1 MAITLEE
8 IKKSYQEKAAGAATG
23 NLQEIKNLYK
33 QKKEEANA
41 ASSRSESM
49 RTSLGRRPLGADQ
62 PVEIVSAKSVVE
74 KPSLQ
79 QNQISGEIAARTSG
93 SGSTD
98 SIGTAA
104 HMTKLSGL
112 QVQEAELKLSQSKA
126 KVDAARQKEAA
137 LAEQNKKLASAQHGM
152 QDLLTKY
159 QMTGDEVTGRAYL
172 LAAEEYNKMLEQY
185 QKDYEAYEKETV
197 VYDQYNTDLLK
208 YQKAYAAYE
217 KSVADYDKV
226 TKPQREYEERLRHV
240 QELRENQ
247 SVDYLQDK
255 KNKIENQIQS
265 IYNDPEYY
273 NRREI
278 YQAAVAEG
286 RMTGEELEAIN
297 PDREVELLRLR
308 MENLEQEIENKRSA
322 SWEAEQTEQIL
333 EAGGEQL
340 LKDLKELAS
349 LEQMVRAEKITARN
363 PDNNFT
369 LQTTS
374 KTENKYQKKQQEIAR
389 KYGQI
394 PAEWYDYAKRAQE
407 QESYD
412 SAVATFGEEAKKTPV
427 AASVLSVPLNV
438 FGGIAGMGNI
448 AGQKITNA
456 LLGKETPTNF
466 KNAATL
472 GSAGSQAVRQSV
484 SEQIEATGA
493 GKVGSFLYNTGMSML
508 DSAAILGLSALG
520 LPSGLGTTMLGS
532 SAAIS
537 TLQDAME
544 NGATENQALAL
555 GILAGLAEG
564 FFEKYSIDSLIDI
577 SDTKTARDLFMNILK
592 QGGIE
597 ASEEAATTLANT
609 AADLVIMGNKNQL
622 ARAKQDYISAGLSAQ
637 EAEIKAG
644 TDWLLGLAMDA
655 VGGFLSGGLFGTIG
669 GTADMIRNKSADR
682 KAQSTTGQVNA
693 ESTESTV
700 TQKPAD
706 MKKTTPV
713 NAVDVENTEVNDGL
727 QWAGNQNEGG
737 TENVRTEQTGEP
749 GADGDI
755 GREDD
760 LGTGERTGSGET
772 GDVAGENGTDQTARY
787 VEDLRRIGYLSEVK
801 SETLGFSSIESKKNI
816 AVIRTDQY
824 NEAMQA
830 QADKARAMGVEFE
843 LVADR
848 IPLEQNG
855 KKMKAAGIHKPG
867 KIIVQAN
874 NAKISMEQATDHELF
889 HELAERDPEL
899 VNTAVQALQD
909 EYDQTE
915 LDEMYQKYAKT
926 YGKAY
931 NDGRATDEQVAQRIY
946 EEMLADAYADY
957 ERFAGNKNARRYRD
971 TVRRVAAESV
981 SRTNAKAGT
990 GTSYAQTRKNEAAS
1004 RYDEA
1009 IQNDPRIQRLIRQ
1022 RERGQISEAE
1032 YMEQIEEY
1040 FEQDAR
1046 MRGMTDDLVDADKES
1061 FSEDGDNVDIN
1072 ENPYTYEA
1080 LVSKPDMVVTMV
1092 EERDIPEKGKRLDTS
1107 TIADDARS
1115 KAETLRNDEYG
1126 DQKYVYIKD
1135 LDAKV
1140 LTPKKGFVHGI
1151 IGNKT
1156 NGSTRNTAEV
1166 TYDLTDILKNSIAVN
1181 EKNPRTADDGE
1192 YSYILFGYAKRI
1204 SDGKEYIVKT
1214 TVNHFGIN
1222 RSVVDSVEI
1231 YDVLKGSKA
1240 KKVEP
1245 SVRGSHTGEP
1255 AASLLNTSGSTTIS
1269 VAELLETV
1277 KENYPELL
1285 PDNVRE
1291 HFGIQDMPKEA
1302 DMRYSVDEEIG
1313 TEEPAGL
1320 QWAGNMQ
1327 EDVTEEADPAPVM
1340 QEKTGDSLTQE
1351 IEGTENGLTSYM
1363 ENQSKR
1369 TQNRN
1374 KALRKQAAIDFA
1386 EALGLQTPEGL
1397 TETVDEIANE
1407 YLVNGR
1413 VGSETRQRLFKI
1425 LPQRE
1430 QSGARTP
1437 EQQQEWA
1444 WQDFNAAVNKVCSQ
1458 MAEVRRY
1465 MKQASDNRQRY
1476 QETENQEEDVA
1487 QLWVEAKVQR
1497 REMEK
1502 NKVKY
1507 LLTDFDKMAVGRL
1520 LRGEIQP
1527 EHINRNTNN
1536 YRGIMAVYEASQAY
1550 EDTMKKLRAYSLARK
1565 EGGRQLAADMVK
1577 DLENWK
1583 DKKSGIAYSTETM
1596 ERNIRKIAPTPEIA
1610 EAFIDAYLTPVH
1622 KANAQENRLKN
1633 AMRKKVADLK
1643 LSQKAKKK
1651 GQMSESAAVQLLGEA
1666 RDNISV
1672 LEHRRVGEMRDG
1684 KTLEEWK
1691 AEIDNL
1697 WRNNPQL
1704 DRAKIE
1710 HAIEVFREIYDQLFK
1725 MMNETRIR
1733 NGYEP
1738 INYRKG
1744 YFPHFQTQEV
1754 DGIFA
1759 AFGKAFGIQHEITN
1773 LPASIVGLTENFL
1786 PGIPWF
1792 QNAMKRLAGDT
1803 TLDAVQGFDQYLEGA
1818 ANVIYQT
1825 DNIQRLRALEQH
1837 LRYMA
1842 SDPGLQARVEKIRED
1857 PNKSDADKQTEIDKL
1872 YKEARY
1878 GMTHFIAELQEYT
1891 NNLANKKSR
1900 FDRNMEI
1907 RLGRN
1912 MYNVVKA
1919 MEGRVA
1925 ANMVA
1930 INPGSW
1936 LTNFAPLAQGT
1947 ASVGIGPMVHGMASE
1962 LKNGGMANLWRL
1974 FRVGSGPDGF
1984 YDRSTFLTNRRGS
1997 ERLVQSGFQQV
2008 TNVLSSPMQMIDNY
2022 VSGSL
2027 VRARYMQ
2034 NLKNGMSMENAMDEA
2049 DAWAAGIMGD
2059 RSKGAMPTI
2068 FNEKNPVTKIF
2079 TMYQLEVKNQFSWLL
2094 KDLPREKREKGVLAI
2109 AWAMMVYGINAW
2121 LFNELYEFIVGRRP
2135 VFDVIGIL
2143 NDTAG
2148 DFFGY
2153 EAVNAVDFS
2162 VDLINGGALNW
2173 YQETQ
2178 KQKPHTAA
2186 INLGKNLLEEAPFV
2200 GGLLGG
2206 GRIPISSALPNVEN
2220 LATAAFN
2227 SEWDLDRRAETI
2239 WQEMSKPLYYI
2250 VPPFG
2255 GGQVK
2260 KVVDTS
2266 RAIANRGSYSA
2277 SGNLQYPVF
2286 ADETGDAVYSAL
2298 VGGILGK
2305 TSLQTGVEWVDSG
2318 FQGLNEKYTGA
2329 YRELIDMGEGDRASW
2344 ELLQAM
2350 RDAEVPEG
2358 EDIDAERRRILRE
2371 SGVSGEAKYM
2381 VYHDLL
2387 ASDKEK
2393 ERMDA
2398 LEGADPETV
2407 FNLFADMKEQ
2417 DNNGDRLAILR
2428 SALTEQEKAILFDSV
2443 KEKENARLQAATKYV
2458 DSFLYADFLEA
2469 YAEEYT
2475 KEDGAVQGYSGE
2487 RVEKILRA
2495 MNGVTNEEKAAIWQI
2510 TANGK
2515 EGKSNPFSNKIG
2527 KEIWDII
2534 QKLYKQIEDDG
2545 GLDWAGRY

>member
-1 MAITLEE
+1 MAY
-8 IKKSYQEKAAGAATG
+8 KSKFMQEMEQQGK
-23 NLQEIKNLYK
+23 LS
-33 QKKEEANA
+33 A
-41 ASSRSESM
+41 ASGTSKYKSKFFQDGGHLQKEVTPAPM
-49 RTSLGRRPLGADQ
+49 RAPTDRTFGTEQITQ
-62 PVEIVSAKSVVE
+62 PEPVAAKPVAA
-74 KPSLQ
+74 KPTTQ
-79 QNQISGEIAARTSG
+79 QNQISGEIAARTAG
-93 SGSTD
+93 AGSTD
-98 SIGTAA
+98 PVGTAA

-112 QVQEAELKLSQSKA
+112 QVQEAELKLNQSKA
-126 KVDAARQKEAA
+126 KVDAARQKETA
-137 LAEQNKKLASAQHGM
+137 LIEQNKKLASAQQGLWELM
-152 QDLLTKY
+152 AQY
-159 QMTGDEVTGRAYL
+159 RMTGDEVTGNAYL
-172 LAAEEYNKMLEQY
+172 LAAKDYSKMLEQY
-185 QKDYEAYEKETV
+185 RKDYAAYEKEAA
-197 VYDQYNTDLLK
+197 VYDQYNSDLLK

-217 KSVADYDKV
+217 KSMVDYDEAM
-226 TKPQREYEERLRHV
+226 KPQREYEERLRHV
-240 QELRENQ
+240 QELRANR
-247 SVDYLQDK
+247 SADYLR
-255 KNKIENQIQS
+255 EREQS
-265 IYNDPEYY
+265 IS
-273 NRREI
+273 
-278 YQAAVAEG
+278 A
-286 RMTGEELEAIN
+286 ELEEMYRQRDVLQGSMTSRVMTPEQAEQQRQIDNRIYLLTYQQNDIANQLAMRETEDWMERQKNDIEANGGDQLMQALMAAAGN
-297 PDREVELLRLR
+297 PRRSQRLAETLYEQGHNEAQVR
-308 MENLEQEIENKRSA
+308 AWLDYAQMLDEQEA
-322 SWEAEQTEQIL
+322 YQIAL
-333 EAGGEQL
+333 EG
-340 LKDLKELAS
+340 KKE
-349 LEQMVRAEKITARN
+349 
-363 PDNNFT
+363 
-369 LQTTS
+369 
-374 KTENKYQKKQQEIAR
+374 
-389 KYGQI
+389 
-394 PAEWYDYAKRAQE
+394 YAKEHAVTA
-407 QESYD
+407 
-412 SAVATFGEEAKKTPV
+412 SAA
-427 AASVLSVPLNV
+427 SVPLNLAS
-438 FGGIAGMGNI
+438 GIGAVSMW
-448 AGQKITNA
+448 GQKAEN
-456 LLGKETPTNF
+456 LLFGKDTPLNYQNRLMVPGAVARELRSGVSEKIEERTAG
-466 KNAATL
+466 K
-472 GSAGSQAVRQSV
+472 AGSNTDFGNLYS
-484 SEQIEATGA
+484 GA
-493 GKVGSFLYNTGMSML
+493 YNLGMSMA
-508 DSAAILGLSALG
+508 DSLGTLGLTALG
-520 LPSGLGTTMLGS
+520 VPPAAASSLLGGAAATSGMVDALERGATQDQALLLGT
-532 SAAIS
+532 IS
-537 TLQDAME
+537 
-544 NGATENQALAL
+544 
-555 GILAGLAEG
+555 GIAEM
-564 FFEKYSIDSLIDI
+564 FFEKYSIENLITMDSP
-577 SDTKTARDLFMNILK
+577 KTLSQALK
-592 QGGIE
+592 NMALQGLTE
-597 ASEEAATTLANT
+597 ASEEGATTLANT
-609 AADLVIMGNKNQL
+609 AADLMFLGDRSELLQKKQEL
-622 ARAKQDYISAGLSAQ
+622 MDAGYTEEQASARAIG
-637 EAEIKAG
+637 E
-644 TDWLLGLAMDA
+644 WLLGLTGDLI
-655 VGGFLSGGLFGTIG
+655 GGFASGGLFGVG
-669 GTADMIRNKSADR
+669 GNVAALVRNNGQSNAADTK
-682 KAQSTTGQVNA
+682 
-693 ESTESTV
+693 STV
-700 TQKPAD
+700 AEKPAD
-706 MKKTTPV
+706 MKKTTPT
-713 NAVDVENTEVNDGL
+713 NAVDVDYAEVNEGL
-727 QWAGNQNEGG
+727 QWAGNQNKGG
-737 TENVRTEQTGEP
+737 TENVGTEQTGEP
-749 GADGDI
+749 GTDGNI
-755 GREDD
+755 GRTDD
-760 LGTGERTGSGET
+760 LGAGERTGSGET
-772 GDVAGENGTDQTARY
+772 GDVVGENGTDQTARY
-787 VEDLRRIGYLSEVK
+787 VEDLRRSGYLSEVK

-830 QADKARAMGVEFE
+830 QADKTRAMGVEFE

-855 KKMKAAGIHKPG
+855 KKMKATGIHKPG
-867 KIIVQAN
+867 KIVVQAN

-899 VNTAVQALQD
+899 VNTAVQVLQD
-909 EYDQTE
+909 EYDEVE
-915 LDEMYQKYAKT
+915 LNDMFRKYEKT

-931 NDGRATDEQVAQRIY
+931 NDGRSTDEQVAQRIY

-981 SRTNAKAGT
+981 SRTNAKAET

-1004 RYDEA
+1004 RYDEV

-1107 TIADDARS
+1107 AIADDARS

-1166 TYDLTDILKNSIAVN
+1166 TYDLTNILKNSIAVN

-1291 HFGIQDMPKEA
+1291 HFGIKDMPKEA
-1302 DMRYSVDEEIG
+1302 DMRYSVDEETD
-1313 TEEPAGL
+1313 TEEPVGV
-1320 QWAGNMQ
+1320 QWAGNAQ
-1327 EDVTEEADPAPVM
+1327 EDVTEEPSLAPVM
-1340 QEKTGDSLTQE
+1340 SKRTGDSLAQE
-1351 IEGTENGLTSYM
+1351 IEGTENGLTGYM

-1386 EALGLQTPEGL
+1386 EALGLQTAEGL
-1397 TETVDEIANE
+1397 TETVEEIANE

-1430 QSGARTP
+1430 QTGARSP

-1502 NKVKY
+1502 NKVKF
-1507 LLTDFDKMAVGRL
+1507 LLTDSDKMAVGRL

-1583 DKKSGIAYSTETM
+1583 DKKSGIAYSAETM

-1622 KANAQENRLKN
+1622 KAAAQENRLKN

-1643 LSQKAKKK
+1643 LSQKAKK

-1710 HAIEVFREIYDQLFK
+1710 NAIEVFREIYDQLFK

-1818 ANVIYQT
+1818 VNVIYQT

-1842 SDPGLQARVEKIRED
+1842 SDPGLQARVEKIRENPD
-1857 PNKSDADKQTEIDKL
+1857 KSDVDKQSEIDKL

-1947 ASVGIGPMVHGMASE
+1947 ASVGIGPMVRGMASE

-2059 RSKGAMPTI
+2059 RSKGAVPTI

-2121 LFNELYEFIVGRRP
+2121 LFNELYEFVVGRRP
-2135 VFDVIGIL
+2135 AFDVIGIL

-2162 VDLINGGALNW
+2162 VDLINGGDFNW

-2186 INLGKNLLEEAPFV
+2186 INLGKNLLEEAPFI

-2266 RAIANRGSYSA
+2266 RAIADRGSYSA

-2298 VGGILGK
+2298 VGGIFGK

-2318 FQGLNEKYTGA
+2318 FRGLNEKYTGA
-2329 YRELIDMGEGDRASW
+2329 YRELIDMGEGDRSAW
-2344 ELLQAM
+2344 ELLQTM

-2371 SGVSGEAKYM
+2371 SSVSGEAKYM

-2387 ASDKEK
+2387 ASDKER

-2428 SALTEQEKAILFDSV
+2428 SALTEQEKAVLFDAV

-2469 YAEEYT
+2469 YAEEYS
-2475 KEDGAVQGYSGE
+2475 KEDGTVQGYSGE

-2527 KEIWDII
+2527 KETWDII

>member
-62 PVEIVSAKSVVE
+62 PVETVSVKPVAE

-79 QNQISGEIAARTSG
+79 QNQISGEIAARTAG
-93 SGSTD
+93 AGSTGR
-98 SIGTAA
+98 IGTAEHA
-104 HMTKLSGL
+104 LKINGL
-112 QVQEAELKLSQSKA
+112 QVQEAELKVSQVQKRMEEVQ
-126 KVDAARQKEAA
+126 KLGENLAASQKKLLA
-137 LAEQNKKLASAQHGM
+137 AEQGIQKLQE
-152 QDLLTKY
+152 QY
-159 QMTGDEVTGRAYL
+159 QLTGDEVTGNAYMI
-172 LAAEEYNKMLEQY
+172 AMSEYQKMLENY
-185 QKDYEAYEKETV
+185 QTNLKNYEGKAG
-197 VYDQYNTDLLK
+197 VYDEYNGAALK

-217 KSVADYDKV
+217 KSMADYDEAI
-226 TKPQREYEERLRHV
+226 KPQREYEERLRHV
-240 QELRENQ
+240 QELRNSR
-247 SVDYLQDK
+247 SVDYLQ
-255 KNKIENQIQS
+255 EREQS
-265 IYNDPEYY
+265 LSAELEEMY
-273 NRREI
+273 RQREI
-278 YQAAVAEG
+278 LQGSMTSRVMTPEQAEMQKRIDDRISLLTYQQNDIANQLAMRETEDWMEQQKTDIEANGGDQLMQALMATAGNPRRSQRLAETLYEQG
-286 RMTGEELEAIN
+286 YSEAQVRAWL
-297 PDREVELLRLR
+297 DYAQMLD
-308 MENLEQEIENKRSA
+308 EQEAYQSA
-322 SWEAEQTEQIL
+322 L
-333 EAGGEQL
+333 EG
-340 LKDLKELAS
+340 KKE
-349 LEQMVRAEKITARN
+349 
-363 PDNNFT
+363 
-369 LQTTS
+369 
-374 KTENKYQKKQQEIAR
+374 
-389 KYGQI
+389 
-394 PAEWYDYAKRAQE
+394 YAKEHA
-407 QESYD
+407 
-412 SAVATFGEEAKKTPV
+412 V
-427 AASVLSVPLNV
+427 AASAASVPLNLAS
-438 FGGIAGMGNI
+438 GIGAVSMW
-448 AGQKITNA
+448 GQKAEN
-456 LLGKETPTNF
+456 LLFGKDTPLNYQNRLMVPGAVARELRSGVSEKIEESTAG
-466 KNAATL
+466 K
-472 GSAGSQAVRQSV
+472 AGSNTAFGNLYS
-484 SEQIEATGA
+484 GA
-493 GKVGSFLYNTGMSML
+493 YNLGMSMA
-508 DSAAILGLSALG
+508 DSLGTLGLTALG
-520 LPSGLGTTMLGS
+520 VPPAAASSLLGGAAATSGMVDALERGATQDQALLLGT
-532 SAAIS
+532 IS
-537 TLQDAME
+537 
-544 NGATENQALAL
+544 
-555 GILAGLAEG
+555 GIAEM
-564 FFEKYSIDSLIDI
+564 FFEKYSIDNLINMK
-577 SDTKTARDLFMNILK
+577 SPKTLAQALK
-592 QGGIE
+592 NMAIQGGVE
-597 ASEEAATTLANT
+597 ASEESATTLANT
-609 AADLVIMGNKNQL
+609 AADLMFLGDRSEL
-622 ARAKQDYISAGLSAQ
+622 LTMKQEYIAQGYSEEEAGQKAALEWLAGLTA
-637 EAEIKAG
+637 
-644 TDWLLGLAMDA
+644 DL
-655 VGGFLSGGLFGTIG
+655 VGGFVSGGLFGAGDSAIG
-669 GTADMIRNKSADR
+669 LAKNKAAA
-682 KAQSTTGQVNA
+682 KKQQSTMDQVNA
-693 ESTESTV
+693 ADIESTV
-700 TQKPAD
+700 T
-706 MKKTTPV
+706 V
-713 NAVDVENTEVNDGL
+713 NAADNESTVTVNAADNENTGL
-727 QWAGNQNEGG
+727 RWAGNQNKGG

-749 GADGDI
+749 GTDGNI
-755 GREDD
+755 GRTDD
-760 LGTGERTGSGET
+760 LGAGERTGSGET
-772 GDVAGENGTDQTARY
+772 GDVAGENGADQTARY
-787 VEDLRRIGYLSEVK
+787 VEDLRRSGYLSEVK
-801 SETLGFSSIESKKNI
+801 SETLGFASIESKKSI

-824 NEAMQA
+824 NEAMQE

-867 KIIVQAN
+867 KILVQAN

-899 VNTAVQALQD
+899 VNTAVQTLQD

-915 LDEMYQKYAKT
+915 LNEMYQKYAKT

-931 NDGRATDEQVAQRIY
+931 NDGRTTDEQIAQRIY

-957 ERFAGNKNARRYRD
+957 ERFAGNKNARKYRD
-971 TVRRVAAESV
+971 TVRRVAADSINRASARAE
-981 SRTNAKAGT
+981 T
-990 GTSYAQTRKNEAAS
+990 GTSYAQTRRNEAAN

-1009 IQNDPRIQRLIRQ
+1009 VQNDPRIQRLIRQ
-1022 RERGQISEAE
+1022 RDRGQISEAE

-1061 FSEDGDNVDIN
+1061 FSQDDETADVNSD
-1072 ENPYTYEA
+1072 PYTYEA
-1080 LVSKPDMVVTMV
+1080 LIQKPDVVVTIV
-1092 EERDIPEKGKRLDTS
+1092 QNHDLPTKGKRYDTS
-1107 TIADDARS
+1107 SISAEARS
-1115 KAETLRNDEYG
+1115 KAITLENEDGFE
-1126 DQKYVYIKD
+1126 QKYVYIKD
-1135 LDAKV
+1135 LDANV
-1140 LTPKKGFVHGI
+1140 LTPKDGFVHGI
-1151 IGNKT
+1151 TGNTT
-1156 NGSTRNTAEV
+1156 NGSATRTAEV
-1166 TYDLTDILKNSIAVN
+1166 TYDLTNILENSIAVN
-1181 EKNPRTADDGE
+1181 EETSRGEKDGL
-1192 YSYILFGYAKRI
+1192 YSYILFGYAKRE
-1204 SDGKEYIVKT
+1204 SDGQEYIVKT

-1222 RSVVDSVEI
+1222 KSIVDTVEI

-1240 KKVEP
+1240 KIVEP
-1245 SVRGSHTGEP
+1245 SVIGSHTGEP
-1255 AASLLNTSGSTTIS
+1255 AASLLNASGSTTIS

-1277 KENYPELL
+1277 KENYPEFL
-1285 PDNVRE
+1285 PDNIRE
-1291 HFGIQDMPKEA
+1291 HFGITNTPKA
-1302 DMRYSVDEEIG
+1302 PGMKYSMDEETD

-1320 QWAGNMQ
+1320 QWAGDAQ

-1340 QEKTGDSLTQE
+1340 PEKTGDSLTQE
-1351 IEGTENGLTSYM
+1351 IEGAENGLTGYM

-1386 EALGLQTPEGL
+1386 EALGLQTAEGL

-1425 LPQRE
+1425 MPQRE

-1465 MKQASDNRQRY
+1465 MKQAADNRQRY

-1502 NKVKY
+1502 NKVKF
-1507 LLTDFDKMAVGRL
+1507 LLTDSDKMAVGRL

-1622 KANAQENRLKN
+1622 KAAAQENRLKN

-1643 LSQKAKKK
+1643 LSQKAKK

-1710 HAIEVFREIYDQLFK
+1710 HAIEVFREVYDQLFK

-1842 SDPGLQARVEKIRED
+1842 SDPGLQARVEKIRENPD
-1857 PNKSDADKQTEIDKL
+1857 KSDADKQSEIDKL

-1947 ASVGIGPMVHGMASE
+1947 ASVGIGPMVRGMASE

-1984 YDRSTFLTNRRGS
+1984 CDRSTFLTNRRGS
-1997 ERLVQSGFQQV
+1997 ERLVQSGLQQV

-2027 VRARYMQ
+2027 VRARYLQ

-2121 LFNELYEFIVGRRP
+2121 LFNELYEFVVGRRP
-2135 VFDVIGIL
+2135 AFDVIGIL

-2162 VDLINGGALNW
+2162 VDLINGGDWSW

-2186 INLGKNLLEEAPFV
+2186 INLGKNLLEEAPFI

-2227 SEWDLDRRAETI
+2227 SEWDLNRRAETI

-2286 ADETGDAVYSAL
+2286 ADETGDAIYSAL
-2298 VGGILGK
+2298 VGGIFGK
-2305 TSLQTGVEWVDSG
+2305 TSLETGVEWVDSG
-2318 FQGLNEKYTGA
+2318 FQGLNEKYTGT
-2329 YRELIDMGEGDRASW
+2329 YREMINMGEGDRASW
-2344 ELLQAM
+2344 ELLKAM

-2358 EDIDAERRRILRE
+2358 ENRSSRLDAERRRILRE
-2371 SGVSGEAKYM
+2371 SNVSGEAKYM
-2381 VYHDLL
+2381 IYHDLL

-2417 DNNGDRLAILR
+2417 DNNGDKLAILR
-2428 SALTEQEKAILFDSV
+2428 SALTEQEKAILFDTV

-2469 YAEEYT
+2469 YAAAYT
-2475 KEDGAVQGYSGE
+2475 GEDGTVQGYSAE
-2487 RVEKILRA
+2487 RVEKILRN
-2495 MNGVTNEEKAAIWQI
+2495 MNGVTNNEKAAIWQI

-2515 EGKSNPFSNKIG
+2515 EGKSNPFSTKIG
-2527 KEIWDII
+2527 KEVWDKI
-2534 QKLYKQIEDDG
+2534 QKLYDQIEEDG
-2545 GLDWAGRY
+2545 GIDWAGRY

>member
-1 MAITLEE
+1 MAY
-8 IKKSYQEKAAGAATG
+8 KSKFMQEMEQQGK
-23 NLQEIKNLYK
+23 LS
-33 QKKEEANA
+33 A
-41 ASSRSESM
+41 ASGTSKYKSKFFQEGGHLEKEVAPAPM
-49 RTSLGRRPLGADQ
+49 RTPTDRTFAGVKTTPAALK
-62 PVEIVSAKSVVE
+62 PVAE
-74 KPSLQ
+74 KPTEQ
-79 QNQISGEIAARTSG
+79 QNQISGEIAARTAGAG
-93 SGSTD
+93 SRD
-98 SIGTAA
+98 HIGTAEHA
-104 HMTKLSGL
+104 LKINGL
-112 QVQEAELKLSQSKA
+112 QVQEAELKMSQ
-126 KVDAARQKEAA
+126 VQKRMEEVQKLGENLTASQKKLLA
-137 LAEQNKKLASAQHGM
+137 AEQGVQKLQE
-152 QDLLTKY
+152 QY
-159 QMTGDEVTGRAYL
+159 QLTGDEVTGNAYMI
-172 LAAEEYNKMLEQY
+172 AMSEYQKMLENY
-185 QKDYEAYEKETV
+185 QTNLKNYEGKAGVFDE
-197 VYDQYNTDLLK
+197 YNGAALK

-217 KSVADYDKV
+217 KSMADYDEAI
-226 TKPQREYEERLRHV
+226 KPQREYEERLRHV
-240 QELRENQ
+240 QELRNNR
-247 SVDYLQDK
+247 SVDYLQ
-255 KNKIENQIQS
+255 EREQS
-265 IYNDPEYY
+265 LSAELEEMY
-273 NRREI
+273 RQREI
-278 YQAAVAEG
+278 LQGSMTSRVMTPEQAEMQKRIDDRISLLTYQQNDIANQLAMRETEEWMEQQKTDIEANGGDQLMQVLMAAAGNPRRSQRLAETLYEQG
-286 RMTGEELEAIN
+286 YSEAQVRAWL
-297 PDREVELLRLR
+297 DYAQMLD
-308 MENLEQEIENKRSA
+308 EQEAYQSA
-322 SWEAEQTEQIL
+322 L
-333 EAGGEQL
+333 EG
-340 LKDLKELAS
+340 KKE
-349 LEQMVRAEKITARN
+349 
-363 PDNNFT
+363 
-369 LQTTS
+369 
-374 KTENKYQKKQQEIAR
+374 
-389 KYGQI
+389 
-394 PAEWYDYAKRAQE
+394 YAKEHA
-407 QESYD
+407 
-412 SAVATFGEEAKKTPV
+412 V
-427 AASVLSVPLNV
+427 AASAASVPLNLAS
-438 FGGIAGMGNI
+438 GIGAVSMW
-448 AGQKITNA
+448 GQKAEN
-456 LLGKETPTNF
+456 LLFGKDTPLNYQNRLMVPGAVARELRSGVSEKIEESTDG
-466 KNAATL
+466 K
-472 GSAGSQAVRQSV
+472 AGSNTAFGNLYS
-484 SEQIEATGA
+484 GA
-493 GKVGSFLYNTGMSML
+493 YNLGMSMA
-508 DSAAILGLSALG
+508 DSLGTLGLTALG
-520 LPSGLGTTMLGS
+520 VPPAAASSLLGGAAATSGMVDALERGATQEQALLLGTVS
-532 SAAIS
+532 
-537 TLQDAME
+537 
-544 NGATENQALAL
+544 
-555 GILAGLAEG
+555 GIAEM
-564 FFEKYSIDSLIDI
+564 FFEKYSIDNLINMK
-577 SDTKTARDLFMNILK
+577 SPKALAQALK
-592 QGGIE
+592 NMAIQGGVE
-597 ASEEAATTLANT
+597 ASEEGATTLANT
-609 AADLVIMGNKNQL
+609 AADLMFLGDRSELITM
-622 ARAKQDYISAGLSAQ
+622 KQEYIAQGYSEEEAGQKAALEWLAGLTA
-637 EAEIKAG
+637 
-644 TDWLLGLAMDA
+644 DL
-655 VGGFLSGGLFGTIG
+655 VGGFVSGGLFGAGDSTIG
-669 GTADMIRNKSADR
+669 LVKNKAEA
-682 KAQSTTGQVNA
+682 KKQQSTTGQVNTA
-693 ESTESTV
+693 DTESTV
-700 TQKPAD
+700 AEKPAD
-706 MKKTTPV
+706 MKKTTPT
-713 NAVDVENTEVNDGL
+713 NAVDVDYAEVNEGL
-727 QWAGNQNEGG
+727 QWAGNQNKGG
-737 TENVRTEQTGEP
+737 TENVETEQTGEP
-749 GADGDI
+749 GTDGNI
-755 GREDD
+755 GRTDD
-760 LGTGERTGSGET
+760 LGAGERTGSGET
-772 GDVAGENGTDQTARY
+772 GDVAGENGADQTARY
-787 VEDLRRIGYLSEVK
+787 VEDLRRSGYLSEVK
-801 SETLGFSSIESKKNI
+801 SETLGFTSIESKKSI
-816 AVIRTDQY
+816 AVIRADQY

-867 KIIVQAN
+867 KILVQAN

-899 VNTAVQALQD
+899 VNTAVQTLQD
-909 EYDQTE
+909 EYGQTE
-915 LDEMYQKYAKT
+915 LNEMYQKYAKT

-931 NDGRATDEQVAQRIY
+931 NDGKATDEQIAQRIY

-957 ERFAGNKNARRYRD
+957 ERFAGNKNARKYRD
-971 TVRRVAAESV
+971 TVRRVAADSINRASARAE
-981 SRTNAKAGT
+981 T
-990 GTSYAQTRKNEAAS
+990 GTSYAQTRRNEAAN

-1022 RERGQISEAE
+1022 RDRGQISEAE
-1032 YMEQIEEY
+1032 YMAQIEEY

-1061 FSEDGDNVDIN
+1061 FSVAETEDERMVAVVDSDIL
-1072 ENPYTYEA
+1072 EN
-1080 LVSKPDMVVTMV
+1080 
-1092 EERDIPEKGKRLDTS
+1092 IDTS
-1107 TIADDARS
+1107 TWNSEKKAEAKKAAKTALLEFRDGVVVNGVAHKINKTSRDEYTRSNETERLYRKNKTAFADKMRAAANADDIIVATTDWAR
-1115 KAETLRNDEYG
+1115 YG
-1126 DQKYVYIKD
+1126 K
-1135 LDAKV
+1135 
-1140 LTPKKGFVHGI
+1140 LTH
-1151 IGNKT
+1151 
-1156 NGSTRNTAEV
+1156 
-1166 TYDLTDILKNSIAVN
+1166 
-1181 EKNPRTADDGE
+1181 PRTDNIVDFTKGDVLIQAGDNQYEARTIVGITDAGE
-1192 YSYILFGYAKRI
+1192 YVF
-1204 SDGKEYIVKT
+1204 
-1214 TVNHFGIN
+1214 
-1222 RSVVDSVEI
+1222 
-1231 YDVLKGSKA
+1231 YDVA
-1240 KKVEP
+1240 DMNPAAFDIKKEP
-1245 SVRGSHTGEP
+1245 SSAVLGNETENAILEGSDADPSVIGSHTGEP
-1255 AASLLNTSGSTTIS
+1255 AASVLNASGSATPS
-1269 VAELLETV
+1269 VA
-1277 KENYPELL
+1277 NSGS
-1285 PDNVRE
+1285 NVNE
-1291 HFGIQDMPKEA
+1291 SF
-1302 DMRYSVDEEIG
+1302 S
-1313 TEEPAGL
+1313 EEPVGL
-1320 QWAGNMQ
+1320 QWAGNTQ
-1327 EDVTEEADPAPVM
+1327 EDATEEADPAPVM
-1340 QEKTGDSLTQE
+1340 PEKTGDSLTQE
-1351 IEGTENGLTSYM
+1351 IEGAENGLTGYM

-1386 EALGLQTPEGL
+1386 EALGLQTAEGL
-1397 TETVDEIANE
+1397 TETIDEIANE

-1425 LPQRE
+1425 MPQRE

-1502 NKVKY
+1502 NKVKF
-1507 LLTDFDKMAVGRL
+1507 LLTDSDKMAVGRL

-1527 EHINRNTNN
+1527 EHINRSTNN

-1583 DKKSGIAYSTETM
+1583 DKKSGIAYSNETM

-1622 KANAQENRLKN
+1622 KAAAQENRLKN

-1643 LSQKAKKK
+1643 LSQKAKK

-1710 HAIEVFREIYDQLFK
+1710 HAIEVFREVYDQLFK

-1842 SDPGLQARVEKIRED
+1842 SDPGLQARVEKIRENPD
-1857 PNKSDADKQTEIDKL
+1857 KSDADKQSEIDKL

-1947 ASVGIGPMVHGMASE
+1947 ASVGIGPMVRGMASE

-2027 VRARYMQ
+2027 VRARYLQ

-2068 FNEKNPVTKIF
+2068 FNEKNPITKIF

-2121 LFNELYEFIVGRRP
+2121 LFNELYEFVVGRRP
-2135 VFDVIGIL
+2135 AFDVIGIL

-2162 VDLINGGALNW
+2162 VDLINGGDLNW

-2260 KVVDTS
+2260 KAVDTS

-2286 ADETGDAVYSAL
+2286 ADETGDAIYSAL
-2298 VGGILGK
+2298 VGGIFGK
-2305 TSLQTGVEWVDSG
+2305 TSLETGVEWVDSG

-2329 YRELIDMGEGDRASW
+2329 YREMIDMGEGDRASW

-2358 EDIDAERRRILRE
+2358 ENRSSRLAAERRRILRE
-2371 SGVSGEAKYM
+2371 SNVSGEAKYM

-2387 ASDKEK
+2387 ASDTERG
-2393 ERMDA
+2393 RMDA

-2417 DNNGDRLAILR
+2417 DDNGDKLAILR
-2428 SALTEQEKAILFDSV
+2428 SALTEQEKAILFDAV
-2443 KEKENARLQAATKYV
+2443 KEKENARLQAATKYM

-2469 YAEEYT
+2469 YKEKYPDEKKLPKEGEPGYKT
-2475 KEDGAVQGYSGE
+2475 KSE
-2487 RVEKILRA
+2487 RAQLILNSIDA
-2495 MNGVTNEEKAAIWQI
+2495 TKEEKAAVWQI
-2510 TANGK
+2510 FVNGK
-2515 EGKSNPFSNKIG
+2515 EGKSNPFSTKIG

-2534 QKLYKQIEDDG
+2534 QELYEQIEQDG
-2545 GLDWAGRY
+2545 GIDWAGRY